1 MLISGLKIH
10 NWRNFLDAEAHI
22 NGVTYVLGP
31 NASGKSNLLDVFRFL
46 RDVAKT
52 DGGGLQR
59 AVSQRG
65 GLSKVRCLHARKKP
79 EISIEV
85 NLKESSSS
93 KEGWVYELSFSGES
107 SGKHR
112 PIIKYERV
120 TKIDVNGSRVSI
132 LDRPDVHDDSD
143 PERLTST
150 AIENVQVN
158 KEFRRLS
165 EAFAQVTYLHLV
177 PQLLKFSDQ
186 ISGKRL
192 EDDPF
197 GQGFLEKMAECS
209 EKTRSIRLKRI
220 ESALQSVIPR
230 FTNLKFVKDDHS
242 GRPHLEMT
250 YQHHRPFGA
259 RQRED
264 QFSDGTLRLISLLW
278 LLQDGDKLLLL
289 EEPELSLNNEV
300 IKQIPRIINLIQRKT
315 KKIRQIII
323 TTHSDALLSDKAID
337 KNSILIL
344 TPNDEGTTIRSVD
357 EAETLALDSGFSVA
371 EAVLP
376 RAQKLHAQM
385 DLGL

>member
-1 MLISGLKIH
+1 MLISSLKIH
-10 NWRNFLDAEAHI
+10 NWRNFQDAEARL

-65 GLSKVRCLHARKKP
+65 GLPKVRCLHARKRP

-85 NLKESSSS
+85 ELKESVSS
-93 KEGWVYELSFSGES
+93 KEGWLYELSFSGETA
-107 SGKHR
+107 GKHR
-112 PIIKYERV
+112 PIIKFERV
-120 TKIDVNGSRVSI
+120 TKFDEDGNKE
-132 LDRPDVHDDSD
+132 LLLNRPDDNDQSD

-165 EAFAQVTYLHLV
+165 ETFAEVTYLHLV

-186 ISGKRL
+186 IGGKRL

-197 GQGFLEKMAECS
+197 GQGFLEHVSKCS
-209 EKTRSIRLKRI
+209 EKTRNTRLKRI
-220 ESALQSVIPR
+220 ESALQSVIPKFR
-230 FTNLKFVKDDHS
+230 DLKFVKDDIS

-250 YQHHRPFGA
+250 YQHHRPHGA

-315 KKIRQIII
+315 KKMRQIII
-323 TTHSDALLSDKAID
+323 TTHSDALLSDPAID
-337 KNSILIL
+337 QNSILIL

-357 EAETLALDSGFSVA
+357 EAETLALESGFSVA

-376 RAQKLHAQM
+376 HAQKLQAQM